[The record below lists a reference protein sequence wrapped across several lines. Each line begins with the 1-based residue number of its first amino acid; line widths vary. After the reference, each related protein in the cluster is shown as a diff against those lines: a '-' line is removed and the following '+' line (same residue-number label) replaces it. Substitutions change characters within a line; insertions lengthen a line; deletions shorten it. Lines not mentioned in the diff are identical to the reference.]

1 MAREQIRRMVEESK
15 AAVQKEADEAAG
27 AVRERIGSMKKETL
41 ERV

>member
-15 AAVQKEADEAAG
+15 VAVQKEADEAAG
-27 AVRERIGSMKKETL
+27 AVREQISAMKKETL